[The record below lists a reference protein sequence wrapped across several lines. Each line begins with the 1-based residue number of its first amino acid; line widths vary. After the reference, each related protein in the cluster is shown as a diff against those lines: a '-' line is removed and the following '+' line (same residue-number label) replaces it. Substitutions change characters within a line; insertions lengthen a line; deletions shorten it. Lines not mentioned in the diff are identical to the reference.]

1 MRRQYR
7 IFDQPYLHFIRSIWT
22 TNTALFIQ
30 KSITLNVS
38 FNPFIMNIHSAIK
51 FKKNLRVFKYNRVRL
66 LYPQVGK
73 AKGKRVLGSKLRPL
87 SLGLVQSWRFTACT
101 YILPESAYL
110 AKSRKVLETKVLG
123 PAWIVRKFQP
133 DKVSP
138 SNE

>member
-51 FKKNLRVFKYNRVRL
+51 FKKKSPSIQIQSSATFVPAGR
-66 LYPQVGK
+66 
-73 AKGKRVLGSKLRPL
+73 KGKRQTC
-87 SLGLVQSWRFTACT
+87 LGLQIKTFIFGVGTKLEIHSV
-101 YILPESAYL
+101 YIYFARVCILGQKSQGPRDKSAWSCL
-110 AKSRKVLETKVLG
+110 DRT
-123 PAWIVRKFQP
+123 
-133 DKVSP
+133 
-138 SNE
+138 